1 MGKSYMLSW
10 QLYDRSV
17 VPVETIAGARAAG
30 ERRWRG
36 RGAQTIKEQ
45 DKEQVAPSE
54 RSL

>member
-10 QLYDRSV
+10 QLYDRSA

-30 ERRWRG
+30 KRRLR
-36 RGAQTIKEQ
+36 RQGAQTVKEQ
-45 DKEQVAPSE
+45 DKEQVAPAE